1 MVSSVSPEAKHTP
14 ATVMTVSRE
23 LPAPPVSDSSLL
35 WRAPEGPEGTAV
47 PVGAAEPGCGAR
59 GRRWGPAAVPVG
71 GGVRLWCPWA
81 VTGPSRGAGGWRQ
94 GQGGPRDRPLR
105 AAGSRVAIS
114 RAGRRPPAHTA
125 AGPHKAARPHAAPGT
140 PVAPQATPSLG
151 RAAAHRHTQR
161 PGSPAPGTPVGA
173 TSHNQGKQKPQIP
186 KDLRFHRARGGS

>member
-71 GGVRLWCPWA
+71 GGVRLRCPWA
-81 VTGPSRGAGGWRQ
+81 VAGPSRGAGGWRQ

-105 AAGSRVAIS
+105 AQLACGDLAGGPPPTGTHSG
-114 RAGRRPPAHTA
+114 RAPKQHNG
-125 AGPHKAARPHAAPGT
+125 APGT
-140 PVAPQATPSLG
+140 PATPRAPQQQTPHQ
-151 RAAAHRHTQR
+151 RAQAYKKPTS
-161 PGSPAPGTPVGA
+161 GSDVGLWW
-173 TSHNQGKQKPQIP
+173 S
-186 KDLRFHRARGGS
+186 